1 MSINV
6 PGIGLVPVVWK
17 PSPDFNRGRSGYQPE
32 AIVHHRAVASTLESI
47 DATLISSSRQV
58 SANFSIGHTKAGALQ
73 VHQYVDLS
81 DTAWCNGIDPTKIR
95 TNNWTNWLGGNHS
108 HNARSVS
115 IEHEDQG
122 GSSDPAK
129 KGIVHEDIIKTSIAL
144 DRLMTSGD
152 ITKIRAAGIRV
163 RDTATVTA
171 LKRMPKDAKHL
182 ITHYDIDPVNKVYCW
197 RPWAADKVGFPR
209 TRYVR
214 ELTTTTPAPTPAPAG
229 GTMTAL
235 TTPDVM
241 GFTATI
247 GATANIRNAP
257 KITGNTP
264 IRAIPVGAT
273 ETWKAVGWVKGEV
286 DADTGSD
293 LWLMRW
299 SGSAYEYTA
308 KGNVKAINDPSPYT
322 GAQVATM
329 VKSATATADG
339 RIATIKGKVA
349 ALAADVADD

>member
-1 MSINV
+1 MSIFV
-6 PGIGLVPVVWK
+6 PGVGNVPVVWK
-17 PSPDFNRGRSGYQPE
+17 PSPDFTRGRAGYQPE
-32 AIVHHRAVASTLESI
+32 AIVHHRAVASTMESI
-47 DATLISSSRQV
+47 DSTLISSSRKV
-58 SANFSIGHTKAGALQ
+58 SANFAVGHRRDGAL
-73 VHQYVDLS
+73 VIHQYVDLS

-95 TNNWTNWLGGNHS
+95 SNNWTTWLGGNHH

-129 KGIVHEDIIKTSIAL
+129 RGIVREDIVKASIAL

-152 ITKIRAAGIRV
+152 IAKIRAAGIRV
-163 RDTATVTA
+163 RDSATVTA
-171 LKRMPKDAKHL
+171 LRRMPKDSKHL

-209 TRYVR
+209 ARYVR
-214 ELTTTTPAPTPAPAG
+214 ELTSAPAPTPAPAG

-235 TTPDVM
+235 ATPTYGHRAV
-241 GFTATI
+241 I

-264 IRAIPVGAT
+264 VRWVPAGAS
-273 ETWKAVGWVKGEV
+273 ETWTVIGWVKGEV

-293 LWLMRW
+293 QWLMRW
-299 SGSAYEYTA
+299 SGTAYEYTA
-308 KGNVKAINDPSPYT
+308 KGNVKSLTDPTPLT
-322 GAQVATM
+322 RAQADTM
-329 VKSATATADG
+329 VKSATSAAEG
-339 RIATIKGKVA
+339 RITTIKGKVA